1 MSAPLSIFVQSP
13 NESNRVRGHIW
24 LGDRDR
30 VFSSTSGPQRDIEMT
45 EEKVQAIKAAME
57 KFKLPSMPPWAAEIS
72 DKDWSSVVQKDINKK

>member
-1 MSAPLSIFVQSP
+1 MSAPLSIFDQSP

-24 LGDRDR
+24 LENRDR

-57 KFKLPSMPPWAAEIS
+57 KVKLPSMPPWAAEIS
-72 DKDWSSVVQKDINKK
+72 DKDWSSVVQKDINEK